1 MLNQNVKETE
11 LIRKAIE
18 DTRSRLS
25 AHMSYTIGG
34 SGIAYLAINT
44 ISKSSEDPFTLSLI
58 CMFLTTLITA
68 FLFIS
73 LYHFNS
79 INRYTGYL
87 KLLNIE
93 REFKI
98 LDETVK
104 TDEHNKR
111 DNFISWEI
119 CFGKFA
125 NCRISSKFEANFFKD
140 VLCYE
145 GPSLEKLESKFK
157 EYNIGDP
164 KINRNSIWK
173 GLTLM
178 FKGLYR
184 GIRIN
189 EQSDSWRYPFYSSYI
204 YYLLILIFETLSI
217 IYLSKGI
224 SSTNLPPLEYLYNA
238 QFDLTLILFAVVNL
252 IALKGASDI
261 YKLMFGSQTVS
272 AYCWIFLPFRIR
284 ILNVWNIYPVY
295 YQTEEPN
302 FKNNQQKKKL
312 SQPNEIVASAES
324 KLTENQLANSKIN
337 IEELMQGIKIILEN
351 NQINFQENNVGVV
364 EFQESLLNKF
374 KSILDQK

>member
-1 MLNQNVKETE
+1 MLN
-11 LIRKAIE
+11 
-18 DTRSRLS
+18 SR
-25 AHMSYTIGG
+25 G
-34 SGIAYLAINT
+34 SICNEMKGSVCL
-44 ISKSSEDPFTLSLI
+44 KSP
-58 CMFLTTLITA
+58 
-68 FLFIS
+68 
-73 LYHFNS
+73 
-79 INRYTGYL
+79 
-87 KLLNIE
+87 
-93 REFKI
+93 
-98 LDETVK
+98 
-104 TDEHNKR
+104 
-111 DNFISWEI
+111 
-119 CFGKFA
+119 
-125 NCRISSKFEANFFKD
+125 
-140 VLCYE
+140 
-145 GPSLEKLESKFK
+145 
-157 EYNIGDP
+157 
-164 KINRNSIWK
+164 
-173 GLTLM
+173 
-178 FKGLYR
+178 
-184 GIRIN
+184 
-189 EQSDSWRYPFYSSYI
+189 
-204 YYLLILIFETLSI
+204 
-217 IYLSKGI
+217 
-224 SSTNLPPLEYLYNA
+224 TNLPPLEYLYNA